1 MALHF
6 TTVLLRSISPVPA
19 KIERATGVEVSSA
32 ARGDFLRAFLHLSFS
47 LMGGH
52 LRFRFLDDISPN
64 TNTLFQTRS
73 GSIKEEDLILAQGP
87 RCRLSVSFRRSSTLS
102 HPRTFLHDK
111 LGRAY
116 RKVSSMAAS
125 GCP

>member
-19 KIERATGVEVSSA
+19 KIERATGWRSA
-32 ARGDFLRAFLHLSFS
+32 APLVVTSCALSCTCRFPS
-47 LMGGH
+47 WGGH

-102 HPRTFLHDK
+102 HPRTFLHDNCP
-111 LGRAY
+111 RAGLY
-116 RKVSSMAAS
+116 
-125 GCP
+125 